1 MSDVRDVQGVR
12 KDQLAGGFLPLLA
25 LLVLLFVLAFLID
38 EWTAG
43 RVALSFFFFAVMVT
57 AVKLSVRRRP
67 IVLLV
72 MAASALSWAA
82 VVADEIF
89 GVVEMGAAG
98 RIVVLAL
105 LAFAIVTV
113 LGRVVRDERVT
124 LNTVYGA
131 ICVYF
136 LLVLFWAFIFI
147 LIEHIEPDSFSGI
160 GGAGE
165 EVSDFLYFSM
175 VTQTTVGYGDI
186 TPVSGLPRS
195 LAALEA
201 FLGQVFLVGTVARLI
216 SLQVAYSGRVAGTSN
231 FPPPAD
237 EEAPQGT
244 ASEGRASGERPQ
256 DSTDRNELDDT

>member
-1 MSDVRDVQGVR
+1 VTEIRSQNYLRSAQR
-12 KDQLAGGFLPLLA
+12 QLAGGFLPLLA

-43 RVALSFFFFAVMVT
+43 RVALSLLFFTVMVT
-57 AVKLSVRRRP
+57 AVKLSVRHLR

-72 MAASALSWAA
+72 AAASALSWAA
-82 VVADEIF
+82 VVADQVFDVLE
-89 GVVEMGAAG
+89 VGAAG
-98 RIVVLAL
+98 RVVVVAL

-113 LGRVVRDERVT
+113 LWRVVRDERVT

-131 ICVYF
+131 VCVYF
-136 LLVLFWAFIFI
+136 LLVLFWAFVFI
-147 LIEHIEPDSFSGI
+147 LIEQVEPDSFSGI

-175 VTQTTVGYGDI
+175 VTQTTLGYGDI

-201 FLGQVFLVGTVARLI
+201 FLGQVFLVATVARLV
-216 SLQVAYSGRVAGTSN
+216 SLQVAYSGRAGQVDSD
-231 FPPPAD
+231 P
-237 EEAPQGT
+237 EAGQAGA
-244 ASEGRASGERPQ
+244 ASRRTTEQ
-256 DSTDRNELDDT
+256 DHD

>member
-1 MSDVRDVQGVR
+1 MEIRAENYLRSAQR
-12 KDQLAGGFLPLLA
+12 QLAGGFLPLLA

-43 RVALSFFFFAVMVT
+43 RVAVDFLFHTAMVAAVYV
-57 AVKLSVRRRP
+57 SVRDRR

-72 MAASALSWAA
+72 LAASVLSLAA
-82 VVADEIF
+82 VVADEILD
-89 GVVEMGAAG
+89 
-98 RIVVLAL
+98 VLAV
-105 LAFAIVTV
+105 AIP
-113 LGRVVRDERVT
+113 GRVVGTALLVVAIGTVLARVLRAERVT

-136 LLVLFWAFIFI
+136 LLVVFWAAVFI
-147 LIEHIEPDSFSGI
+147 LIEDVEPGSFSGI

-175 VTQTTVGYGDI
+175 VTQTTLGYGDI

-201 FLGQVFLVGTVARLI
+201 FLGQVFLVATVARLV
-216 SLQVAYSGRVAGTSN
+216 SLQVAYSGRGGQVDSDPEAGQAGS
-231 FPPPAD
+231 ASRR
-237 EEAPQGT
+237 T
-244 ASEGRASGERPQ
+244 AEQ
-256 DSTDRNELDDT
+256 DHD

>member
-1 MSDVRDVQGVR
+1 MRDVRDVQGVR

-43 RVALSFFFFAVMVT
+43 RVALSFLFFTVLVT
-57 AVKLSVRRRP
+57 AVKLSVRRRR
-67 IVLLV
+67 IVLIA

-82 VVADEIF
+82 VVVDEIF
-89 GVVEMGAAG
+89 GVVEVGAAG
-98 RIVVLAL
+98 RIVVVAL
-105 LAFAIVTV
+105 LAFAIVTI

-124 LNTVYGA
+124 VNTVYGA

-175 VTQTTVGYGDI
+175 VTQTTVGYGDV

-201 FLGQVFLVGTVARLI
+201 FLGQVFLVATVARLVA
-216 SLQVAYSGRVAGTSN
+216 LQVAYSRRGPQPSTGT
-231 FPPPAD
+231 PPAGQ
-237 EEAPQGT
+237 EAIRGT
-244 ASEGRASGERPQ
+244 ASKGRAHGEQTR
-256 DSTDRNELDDT
+256 DSEDRNELDAS

>member
-1 MSDVRDVQGVR
+1 VRDLQGVR
-12 KDQLAGGFLPLLA
+12 EEQLAGGFLPLLA

-43 RVALSFFFFAVMVT
+43 RVALSFLFFTVLVT
-57 AVKLSVRRRP
+57 AVKLSVRRRRS
-67 IVLLV
+67 VLVV

-82 VVADEIF
+82 VVVDEIF

-105 LAFAIVTV
+105 LAFAIVSI

-124 LNTVYGA
+124 VNTVYGA

-147 LIEHIEPDSFSGI
+147 LIENIEPDSFSGI

-201 FLGQVFLVGTVARLI
+201 FFGQVFLVATVARLVA
-216 SLQVAYSGRVAGTSN
+216 LQVAFSGRVAGTPI

-237 EEAPQGT
+237 EEVPDGT
-244 ASEGRASGERPQ
+244 ASEGRTSSERTQRP
-256 DSTDRNELDDT
+256 EGGKEDDHR